1 MKLLKTKELADY
13 SDRVYG
19 EEYQRELTVDEY
31 VLAKELHAE
40 FAEMVKDFI
49 GLEWTVQHLEE
60 MVWTLR
66 HMNSLLPMNAGLSAE
81 QVFEDGYY
89 DDYYCTD
96 EGMDILCT
104 LSKDTL
110 TNTIR
115 LSRFIDIEV
124 KGLDYAYECVDVD
137 KEIIELLE
145 TEEQVDKYYKLRAEV
160 EQ

>member
-31 VLAKELHAE
+31 LLAKELYVE
-40 FAEMVKDFI
+40 FTEMVKDFV
-49 GLEWTVQHLEE
+49 GLEWNVQNLEE
-60 MVWTLR
+60 MIWSLR

-81 QVFEDGYY
+81 QVFEDEYY

-104 LSKDTL
+104 LAKDML

-115 LSRFIDIEV
+115 ISRFIDIEV
-124 KGLDYAYECVDVD
+124 KGLDYAYECVDTD
-137 KEIIELLE
+137 KEVIELLE
-145 TEEQVDKYYKLRAEV
+145 TEEQVDDYYKLRKEV
-160 EQ
+160 Q

>member
-1 MKLLKTKELADY
+1 MILLKTKELADY
-13 SDRVYG
+13 SERVYG

-31 VLAKELHAE
+31 LLAKE
-40 FAEMVKDFI
+40 FYVDFTEMVKDFV
-49 GLEWTVQHLEE
+49 GLEWNVQHLEE
-60 MVWTLR
+60 MIWSLR
-66 HMNSLLPMNAGLSAE
+66 HMNALLPMNAGLSAE

-104 LSKDTL
+104 LAKDML

-115 LSRFIDIEV
+115 ISRFIDIEV

-137 KEIIELLE
+137 KEVIELLE
-145 TEEQVDKYYKLRAEV
+145 TEEQVDNYYKRRKEV
-160 EQ
+160 E

>member
-1 MKLLKTKELADY
+1 MILLKTKELADY
-13 SDRVYG
+13 SERVYG
-19 EEYQRELTVDEY
+19 EEYQRELTLDEY
-31 VLAKELHAE
+31 LLAKE
-40 FAEMVKDFI
+40 FYVDFTEMVKDFV
-49 GLEWTVQHLEE
+49 GLEWNVQHLDE
-60 MVWTLR
+60 MIWTLR

-104 LSKDTL
+104 LSKDML

-115 LSRFIDIEV
+115 ISRFIDIEV

-137 KEIIELLE
+137 KEVIELLE
-145 TEEQVDKYYKLRAEV
+145 SEEQVDNYYKLRAKE
-160 EQ
+160 

>member
-1 MKLLKTKELADY
+1 MILLKTKELADY
-13 SDRVYG
+13 SERVYG

-31 VLAKELHAE
+31 LLAKEFYVE
-40 FAEMVKDFI
+40 FTEMVKDFI
-49 GLEWTVQHLEE
+49 GLEWNVQHLEE
-60 MVWTLR
+60 MIWTLR

-81 QVFEDGYY
+81 QVFEDEYY

-104 LSKDTL
+104 LAKDML

-115 LSRFIDIEV
+115 ISRFIDIEV

-137 KEIIELLE
+137 KEVIELLE
-145 TEEQVDKYYKLRAEV
+145 TEEQVDNYYKRRKEV
-160 EQ
+160 E

>member
-1 MKLLKTKELADY
+1 MILLKTKELADY

-31 VLAKELHAE
+31 LLAKE
-40 FAEMVKDFI
+40 FYVDFTEMVKDFV
-49 GLEWTVQHLEE
+49 GLEWNVQHLEE
-60 MVWTLR
+60 MIWALR

-104 LSKDTL
+104 LSKDML

-115 LSRFIDIEV
+115 ISRFIDIEV

-137 KEIIELLE
+137 KEVIELLE
-145 TEEQVDKYYKLRAEV
+145 TEEQVDNYYKRRAKE
-160 EQ
+160 

>member
-1 MKLLKTKELADY
+1 
-13 SDRVYG
+13 
-19 EEYQRELTVDEY
+19 
-31 VLAKELHAE
+31 
-40 FAEMVKDFI
+40 MVKDFV
-49 GLEWTVQHLEE
+49 GLEWNVQHLEE
-60 MVWTLR
+60 MIWTLR

-104 LSKDTL
+104 LSKDML

-115 LSRFIDIEV
+115 ISRFIDIEV

-137 KEIIELLE
+137 KEVIELLE
-145 TEEQVDKYYKLRAEV
+145 TEEQVDKMYEIRKAE
-160 EQ
+160 

>member
-1 MKLLKTKELADY
+1 MILLKTKELADY
-13 SDRVYG
+13 SERVYG

-31 VLAKELHAE
+31 LLAKEFYVE
-40 FAEMVKDFI
+40 FTEMVKDFV
-49 GLEWTVQHLEE
+49 GLEWNVQHLEE
-60 MVWTLR
+60 MIWALR

-104 LSKDTL
+104 LSKDML

-115 LSRFIDIEV
+115 ISRFIDIEV

-137 KEIIELLE
+137 KEVIELLE
-145 TEEQVDKYYKLRAEV
+145 TEEQVDNYYKRRAKE
-160 EQ
+160 

>member
-1 MKLLKTKELADY
+1 MILLKTKELADY

-31 VLAKELHAE
+31 LLAKE
-40 FAEMVKDFI
+40 FYVDFTEMVKDFV
-49 GLEWTVQHLEE
+49 GLEWNVQHLEE
-60 MVWTLR
+60 MIWALR

-104 LSKDTL
+104 LSKDIL

-115 LSRFIDIEV
+115 ISRFIDIEV

-137 KEIIELLE
+137 KEVIELLE
-145 TEEQVDKYYKLRAEV
+145 TEEQVDNYYKRRAKE
-160 EQ
+160 

>member
-1 MKLLKTKELADY
+1 MILLKTKELADY
-13 SDRVYG
+13 SERVYG

-31 VLAKELHAE
+31 LLAKE
-40 FAEMVKDFI
+40 FYVDFTEMVKDFV
-49 GLEWTVQHLEE
+49 GLEWNVQHLDE
-60 MVWTLR
+60 MIWTLR

-104 LSKDTL
+104 LSKDML

-115 LSRFIDIEV
+115 ISRFIDIEV

-137 KEIIELLE
+137 KEVIELLE
-145 TEEQVDKYYKLRAEV
+145 TEEQVDNYYKLRAKE
-160 EQ
+160 